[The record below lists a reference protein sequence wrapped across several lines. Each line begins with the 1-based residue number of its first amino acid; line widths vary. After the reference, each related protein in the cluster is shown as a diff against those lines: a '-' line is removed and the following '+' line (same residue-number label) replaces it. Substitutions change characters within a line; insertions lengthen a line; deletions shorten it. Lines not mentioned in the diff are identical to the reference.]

1 MPEQPPFELLLPD
14 TTRSPHGQAVLERRD
29 MPPTAAGL
37 GRTADRYW
45 ADPDLV
51 EAVNVALATGQPL
64 LVTGEPG
71 TGKTQLAYFVAHYFG
86 IDAQRRL
93 FRLDVKSSTSHEDL
107 TYRFDAV
114 AYLHAAQDPK
124 RRSETIT
131 KGDFVEQGVLW
142 RAFEAAGPAV
152 VLIDEVD
159 KAPRDF
165 PNDLLRVLDEHSFHC
180 KEQGRDIHRGKR
192 PPPFILVTSNN
203 ERRLPE
209 AFLRRCVFHHI
220 ELSPSLVRNAVQ
232 AHCGHPDFPELPEA
246 AREAALERFFELR
259 DDTLN
264 LSRKPSLGELL
275 VWLTILAAKGLRDPA
290 TLEACALADLPARSA
305 LVKDESDRERLG
317 R

>member
-1 MPEQPPFELLLPD
+1 MPDEPSPFELLRPD
-14 TTRSPHGQAVLERRD
+14 TARSPHGQEILDRRS

-37 GRTADRYW
+37 DRTADRYW

-86 IDAQRRL
+86 IADRRL
-93 FRLDVKSSTSHEDL
+93 FRLDVKSSTGHEDL

-124 RRSETIT
+124 SKSDHIP
-131 KGDFVEQGVLW
+131 KGKFVEQGVLW
-142 RAFEAAGPAV
+142 QAFEAEGPSV
-152 VLIDEVD
+152 VLIDEID

-180 KEQGRDIHRGKR
+180 KEQGRDIRRGKR

-209 AFLRRCVFHHI
+209 AFLRRCVFHNI
-220 ELSPSLVRNAVQ
+220 ELNQDLVDNAVQ
-232 AHCGHPDFPELPEA
+232 AHCGHPDFPDLPEA
-246 AREAALERFFELR
+246 TRDAALGRFFELR
-259 DDTLN
+259 DDNLN

-275 VWLTILAAKGLRDPA
+275 VWLIILAAKGLRDPSM
-290 TLEACALADLPARSA
+290 LRDCALDKLPARSA
-305 LVKDESDRERLG
+305 LIKEESDLERLS